1 MAPVVGIAG
10 WKNSGKTT
18 LVVKLIGELKQRGY
32 RVASI
37 KHAHH
42 GTDIDKKETDSY
54 RHRAAGA
61 SEVALVT
68 LDRWAIIHELADEPP
83 VALNDILG
91 RLSPSDIVIVEG
103 FKWEPIPK
111 IEVRR
116 STSAKHEPLAPDDET
131 IVAIASDTPDPETA
145 LPLFDANDAVAIA
158 DFVVAH
164 FGLTPAADTPGLS

>member
-1 MAPVVGIAG
+1 MTPVVGIAG

-18 LVVKLIGELKQRGY
+18 LVVKLIGELRRRGY

-68 LDRWAIIHELADEPP
+68 VDRWALIHELAGEPP
-83 VALNDILG
+83 AELNDILT
-91 RLSPSDIVIVEG
+91 RLSPADIVMVEG

-116 STSAKHEPLAPDDET
+116 QGSSKQVPIAPEDDT
-131 IVAIASDTPDPETA
+131 VIAIASDEPDREGR
-145 LPLFDANDAVAIA
+145 LPHFSSDDAVGIA
-158 DFVVAH
+158 DFIVDR
-164 FGLTPAADTPGLS
+164 FGLGKADRV

>member
-1 MAPVVGIAG
+1 MTPVVGIAG

-42 GTDIDKKETDSY
+42 GTDIDRKETDSY

-83 VALNDILG
+83 AELNEILA
-91 RLSPSDIVIVEG
+91 RLSPADIVIVEG

-116 STSAKHEPLAPDDET
+116 LGSSKQDPIAPEDDT
-131 IVAIASDTPDPETA
+131 IIAIASDAPGKA
-145 LPLFDANDAVAIA
+145 AGLPHFSSDDVVAIA
-158 DFVVAH
+158 DFVVDR
-164 FGLTPAADTPGLS
+164 FGLGKMARI